1 MRAPRNYGDAWAKTP
16 VHRKNGER
24 EWRSFIN
31 RLPPGKESVSL
42 FSSLLRSRTDFPLL
56 DSKRTFPLVSSV
68 ETRRR
73 ENSYSTKRGTCRCVY
88 TRGPAQVFA
97 ARQKRIRIAKAAN
110 IAKFSHHPASYLLSL
125 RLFPRLLSPAG

>member
-1 MRAPRNYGDAWAKTP
+1 MVGTPITQCGTRVRAPRNYGDAWAKTP

-73 ENSYSTKRGTCRCVY
+73 ENSYSTKRGNMSVCIYAWPRASF
-88 TRGPAQVFA
+88 RGA
-97 ARQKRIRIAKAAN
+97 AKADTDRQ
-110 IAKFSHHPASYLLSL
+110 S
-125 RLFPRLLSPAG
+125 G